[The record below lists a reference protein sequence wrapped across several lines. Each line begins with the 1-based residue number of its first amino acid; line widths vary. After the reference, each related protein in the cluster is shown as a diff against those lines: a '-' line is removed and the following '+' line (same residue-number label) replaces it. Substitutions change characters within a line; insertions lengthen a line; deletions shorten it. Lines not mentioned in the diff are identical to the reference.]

1 MTGQARRSGVAAP
14 IALFVVGTAVFSQ
27 ALVIAG
33 SEPSLRAMAAQWGSM
48 TVAVG
53 RGVVALRRLSG
64 RAGRWR
70 AG

>member
-14 IALFVVGTAVFSQ
+14 IAFFVVGTAVFSR

-64 RAGRWR
+64 RAGR
-70 AG
+70 